1 MSYVQI
7 EQLTKR
13 FKDATVL
20 NQVSLSIEKGELI
33 TLLGPSG
40 CGKSTLLRCIA
51 GLTDVEDGSK
61 IMVGGTDIATLPPK
75 GRGVGMVF
83 QSYALFPNLS
93 VFDNIGFGL
102 KMQGMRKDEYKPRV
116 ERMIELVDLG
126 GREGAYPHQLSGGQ
140 QQRVALARSLV
151 VEPKIL
157 LLDEP
162 LSALD
167 AKIRKNLQ
175 TEIRRI
181 QQQLSITTVFV
192 THDQEEA
199 LTVSDRIFVM
209 DQGKI
214 VQKGTPEEIYAKPA
228 NGFVARFIGNYN
240 VLDRVQLHQ
249 LLGGSTAVEEAFA
262 PPLGVAFAIR
272 PEVISLSPAGIDQ
285 PPVSEGEW
293 HVEGV
298 VRNLTLKGNVIR
310 YEVEAKQQNLQVD
323 VLNTSDNHWIR
334 VGTSVSM
341 RIPADE
347 CIPLQ

>member
-7 EQLTKR
+7 DRLSKR
-13 FKDATVL
+13 FKETAVL
-20 NQVSLSIEKGELI
+20 NKVSLSIEKGELI

-51 GLTDVEDGSK
+51 GLTDVEDGGK
-61 IMVGGTDIATLPPK
+61 IVVGETDITQLSPK
-75 GRGVGMVF
+75 DREVGMVF
-83 QSYALFPNLS
+83 QSYALFPNMN
-93 VFDNIGFGL
+93 VYGNICFGL
-102 KMQGMRKDEYKPRV
+102 KMKGVKKEEYKERV
-116 ERMIELVDLG
+116 ERIIDLVDLR
-126 GREGAYPHQLSGGQ
+126 GRENSYPHQLSGGQ

-167 AKIRKNLQ
+167 AKIRKSLQ

-181 QQQLSITTVFV
+181 QQELSITTVFV

-209 DQGKI
+209 DHGNI
-214 VQKGTPEEIYAKPA
+214 VQIGTPEEIYAHPA
-228 NGFVARFIGNYN
+228 SEFVARFIGNYN
-240 VLDRVQLHQ
+240 VMKRAEMTQLV
-249 LLGGSTAVEEAFA
+249 GEITMAGE
-262 PPLGVAFAIR
+262 AFAIR
-272 PEVISLSPAGIDQ
+272 PEVISLAPLGNDASTQSKNGW
-285 PPVSEGEW
+285 S
-293 HVEGV
+293 VESV
-298 VRNLTLKGNVIR
+298 VRSMTLKGNVIR
-310 YEVEAKQQNLQVD
+310 YEVEAKHQKMQVD

-334 VGTSVSM
+334 VGTTVFM
-341 RIPADE
+341 QIPAEE